1 MPKAKTPRVTN
12 GTRSKKV
19 IQMPEVVTTPAVTD
33 AGNGTSRLNGNLESQ
48 IRMRAYELYQERGC
62 TPGGEIDDWA
72 NAEREILAR
81 HTQQQSA

>member
-19 IQMPEVVTTPAVTD
+19 IQMPEVVTMPVVTD
-33 AGNGTSRLNGNLESQ
+33 AENGTTHFNGNLENE
-48 IRMRAYELYQERGC
+48 IRMRAYELYQQRGC
-62 TPGGEIDDWA
+62 MPGGEIEDWA
-72 NAEREILAR
+72 NAEREIMAR